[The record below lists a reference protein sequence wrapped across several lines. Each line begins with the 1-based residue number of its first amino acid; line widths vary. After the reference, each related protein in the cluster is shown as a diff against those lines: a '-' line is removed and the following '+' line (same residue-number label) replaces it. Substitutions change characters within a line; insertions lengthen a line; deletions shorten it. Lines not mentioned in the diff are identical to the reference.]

1 MALIVQKYGGTSV
14 GSIER
19 IKIVA
24 RHIKE
29 TKDKG
34 HKVVAIVSA
43 MAGETDKLINLAKEL
58 SDRPSER
65 EMDLLLSSG
74 ERISSALVAIRIN
87 EIGAKA
93 VAMTGRQ
100 CGMVTDEVHTKARIK
115 SIDADKIMEYVDND
129 YIVIIAGFQ
138 GISEKTGDVTTL
150 GRGGSDTTAVAIA
163 AAIKADVCEIYTDV
177 DGIYTADPR
186 IVKDARKLDKISY
199 SEMMELASLGA
210 KVLQIRSVE
219 FGMKYDV
226 PIMVLSSFTFNKG
239 TLVTKEDENME
250 KILVSG
256 IAQDKNQARLKINNV
271 KDEPGIASMI
281 FNTIA
286 KNNINVDVIVQ
297 NVSDDGR
304 TTDISFTVPR
314 EDADKAYELLK
325 DLAKTIDAG
334 DVSINKYVAKV
345 SIVGVGMRS
354 HPGVAA
360 KMFDA
365 LAKEGVNI
373 RAISTSEIKVSCL
386 IDEKYTELAVRTLHD
401 AFNLSE
407 EDKN

>member
-1 MALIVQKYGGTSV
+1 MALVVQKYGGTSV
-14 GSIER
+14 GSVER

-24 RHIKE
+24 QHIKE
-29 TKDKG
+29 TKEKG
-34 HKVVAIVSA
+34 NKVVAIVSA
-43 MAGETDKLINLAKEL
+43 MAGETDKLINLSKEL
-58 SDRPSER
+58 SKRPSER

-74 ERISSALVAIRIN
+74 ERISSALVAIRLN
-87 EIGAKA
+87 ELGIKA

-100 CGMVTDEVHTKARIK
+100 CGIVTDDTHTKARIK
-115 SIDADKIMEYVDND
+115 TIDAKGIMEYVDND
-129 YIVIIAGFQ
+129 HVVIVAGFQ
-138 GISEKTGDVTTL
+138 GIGEESGDVTTL

-163 AAIKADVCEIYTDV
+163 AALKADVCEIYTDV

-186 IVKDARKLDKISY
+186 IVKNARKLDKISY

-219 FGMKYDV
+219 FGMKYNV

-256 IAQDKNQARLKINNV
+256 VAQDKNQARLKINNV
-271 KDEPGIASMI
+271 KDEPGIAAKI
-281 FNTIA
+281 FNTVA
-286 KNNINVDVIVQ
+286 ENNINVDVIVQ
-297 NVSDDGR
+297 NVSDDGKF
-304 TTDISFTVPR
+304 TDISFTTTKD
-314 EDADKAYELLK
+314 EADKAFELLHK
-325 DLAKTIDAG
+325 LSKEIEAG
-334 DVSINKYVAKV
+334 DVSINRDVAKV

-360 KMFDA
+360 KMFNA
-365 LAKEGVNI
+365 LAQEGVNI
-373 RAISTSEIKVSCL
+373 RAISTSEIKVSCI

-401 AFNLSE
+401 AFDL
-407 EDKN
+407 DKEA